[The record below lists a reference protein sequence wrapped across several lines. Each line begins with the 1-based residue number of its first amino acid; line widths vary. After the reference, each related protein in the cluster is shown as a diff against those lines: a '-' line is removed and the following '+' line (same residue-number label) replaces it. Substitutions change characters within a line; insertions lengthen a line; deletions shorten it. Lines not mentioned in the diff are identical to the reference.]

1 MNLKTL
7 VVDDDPANLALMTE
21 VFAAL
26 RADVQPIRDSR
37 QATTVVNRE
46 KFDGVFLEVDMNGFE
61 LARAV
66 RNSPANKHTPIVMI
80 TRLEKS
86 DAMYEAF
93 AAGGTFFLQKP
104 VDRTTLV
111 NLLETLQQPMFE
123 ERRRYT
129 RVPLQTEV
137 RCCVG
142 SKIVTGMTWNLSQGG
157 MQIEV
162 PGLQCGEK
170 VQVSFRPPNPRV
182 LIEASGIVAWVK
194 DDRQGIHFT
203 AMSVEH
209 QQIVRDFIGQ
219 LTLSPR

>member
-1 MNLKTL
+1 VNMKTL
-7 VVDDDPANLALMTE
+7 VVDDDPAILALMTE
-21 VFAAL
+21 AFTAL
-26 RADVQPIRDSR
+26 RADMHSIRDSR
-37 QATTVVNRE
+37 QAATVVNQE
-46 KFDGVFLEVDMNGFE
+46 KFDGVFLEVDMNGLE
-61 LARAV
+61 LARTV
-66 RNSPANKHTPIVMI
+66 RSSSANKHTPIVMI

-104 VDRTTLV
+104 LDRTTLV
-111 NLLETLQQPMFE
+111 NLLETMQQPLFE

-129 RVPLQTEV
+129 RVPLHTEIT
-137 RCCVG
+137 CCVG
-142 SKIVTGMTWNLSQGG
+142 SKTVTGTAWNLSQGG

-182 LIEASGIVAWVK
+182 LIEASGSVAWVK

-209 QQIVRDFIGQ
+209 QQIVRNFIGQ